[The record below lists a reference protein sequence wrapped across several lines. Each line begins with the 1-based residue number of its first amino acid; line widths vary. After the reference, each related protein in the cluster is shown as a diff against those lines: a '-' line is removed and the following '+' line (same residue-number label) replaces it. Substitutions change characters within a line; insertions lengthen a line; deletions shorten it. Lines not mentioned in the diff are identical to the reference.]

1 MGPSAACN
9 SACHN
14 SHRHPP
20 GHLVRPKTAGPWRP
34 SHRLGPTIVSS
45 SRSTADFPT
54 PVRME
59 SSGGTSSTPHTQN
72 FERSASLPPSRPS
85 PSPRAVT
92 CPSGPATLRG
102 TTRTSL
108 DADHPA
114 SSRVHRPLPSLS
126 AKRACLAMSAV
137 EPIPRDQVGQG
148 ASSPKR
154 YAHSGVGAVAR
165 NADQRDPPP
174 DGSADAQDQ
183 HIAGHAC
190 AGHSVDHRAGAGLDA
205 LRVALTQ
212 IVN

>member
-148 ASSPKR
+148 APPRSGTPTPASARSPGTPTSATRRPTEVLTPKINTLPGTPVPGTASITGR
-154 YAHSGVGAVAR
+154 VR
-165 NADQRDPPP
+165 
-174 DGSADAQDQ
+174 GST
-183 HIAGHAC
+183 
-190 AGHSVDHRAGAGLDA
+190 R
-205 LRVALTQ
+205 
-212 IVN
+212 